1 MEFVSRLAPRDL
13 ADHPGGNPSMSQEK
27 GSAEAAAEQLL
38 AEERISVG
46 EAARLLDCSPS
57 AVIRAIRR
65 GLRGPHGARERLE
78 AIRALGRWQTSRQAI
93 ARFVARLS
101 ARPGDE
107 AAPAVRPAA
116 PLSRAHR
123 AAEAALEAAGW

>member
-1 MEFVSRLAPRDL
+1 MSL
-13 ADHPGGNPSMSQEK
+13 PS

-38 AEERISVG
+38 AEDRISVG

-57 AVIRAIRR
+57 AVIRAIPR

-78 AIRALGRWQTSRQAI
+78 AIRALGRWQTSRPAI
-93 ARFVARLS
+93 ARLLARLS

-107 AAPAVRPAA
+107 AAPAARPVAA
-116 PLSRAHR
+116 LSRSHR